1 MSFEVIAERKSW
13 GMGEKGGMIKS
24 FELFILIWFSILD
37 IQVQASNSSTQLSM
51 ESGLSLYK

>member
-24 FELFILIWFSILD
+24 FELFILI
-37 IQVQASNSSTQLSM
+37 
-51 ESGLSLYK
+51 